1 MRRSTLSLLLLVAA
15 VAVVAAPIAS
25 AGPGKRELI
34 TGLSGQDEA
43 PKAGDPDG
51 YGAAALD
58 LGRGNRVCFRIDA
71 ENIGTAVAGHI
82 HEAAKG
88 KAGPVVVPLFT
99 GNVPSRTRCVRAK
112 RSLVRDIL
120 RDPDDYYVN
129 VHTPAF
135 PDGAIRGQLTK

>member
-1 MRRSTLSLLLLVAA
+1 MRRSVMGVLLIVGAIV
-15 VAVVAAPIAS
+15 VAVPMAD

-34 TGLSGQDEA
+34 AGMSGQEET

-51 YGAAALD
+51 YGAGAVD
-58 LGRGNRVCFRIDA
+58 LGRGNRVCFRFDA
-71 ENIGTAVAGHI
+71 ENIGRAVAGHI
-82 HEAAKG
+82 HEAPEG

-99 GNVPSRTRCVRAK
+99 GGVPSRTRCVSAR
-112 RSLVRDIL
+112 RLLVRDIL
-120 RDPDDYYVN
+120 RNPADYYVN